1 MNHDWIEQK
10 KEKSS
15 KEVMKGEWTGEMELM
30 EQKEENVRKEW
41 GEILALTNFL
51 FPKNSSS
58 LITAAKNTI

>member
-41 GEILALTNFL
+41 GEIFALTNFL